1 MQQNKPSH
9 LETFLS
15 ELEVL
20 RLNKFCPS
28 FHNWQCFSAASFSPS
43 FEKKI
48 LIAAIFDIS

>member
-15 ELEVL
+15 ELKVL
-20 RLNKFCPS
+20 RLI
-28 FHNWQCFSAASFSPS
+28 
-43 FEKKI
+43 EKKI